1 MLTTTEA
8 AILGLLTDREL
19 SGYDLKGL
27 VSRSVG
33 YFWKPAQSQIY
44 AVLPR
49 LVERG
54 LARRRDVRQE
64 GRPDK
69 QLYRITSA
77 GRTALRD
84 WLHHAPLDPEPE
96 RILLLKLFF
105 GQHADAATILGY
117 VRERRAAAE
126 QLARELVDIDAN
138 AGTRSARPLP
148 CVDATLR
155 PRSVGRRRPLGEVR
169 RNGARVTVCRRDA
182 RPPTGGRL

>member
-1 MLTTTEA
+1 MRMLTTTEA
-8 AILGLLTDREL
+8 AILGLLANREL
-19 SGYDLKGL
+19 SGYDLKGV

-77 GRTALRD
+77 GRIALRD
-84 WLHHAPLDPEPE
+84 WLDHAPLEPEPE

-105 GQHADAATILGY
+105 GQHTDEAVILGY

-138 AGTRSARPLP
+138 AGTDPHDRFRALTRRYGLEMSAAVVRW
-148 CVDATLR
+148 AK
-155 PRSVGRRRPLGEVR
+155 SVETEL
-169 RNGARVTVCRRDA
+169 A
-182 RPPTGGRL
+182 